1 MGKKINL
8 MVAILYSIIIVVI
21 ETSMNVYWDDWSFY
35 PLWII
40 DYLIAII
47 LLSAVFIF
55 KNNIQNSML
64 LMGWSLSVGVTYM
77 ALFISLDPNG
87 LKSEDIEIKLPLF
100 ILALIV
106 SIFGLILTIIDLQK
120 INHLN
125 NK

>member
-8 MVAILYSIIIVVI
+8 LVAILYSIIIVVI

-55 KNNIQNSML
+55 KNIQNSML

-87 LKSEDIEIKLPLF
+87 LKSEDIETKLPLF

-106 SIFGLILTIIDLQK
+106 SIFGLTLTIIDLQK
-120 INHLN
+120 INHLD

>member
-1 MGKKINL
+1 MVKKINL
-8 MVAILYSIIIVVI
+8 IVAILYSIIIVVI

-55 KNNIQNSML
+55 KNNIQNSIL
-64 LMGWSLSVGVTYM
+64 LLGWSFSFGITYM

-87 LKSEDIEIKLPLF
+87 LKSEDIETKLPLF

-120 INHLN
+120 INHLD

>member
-1 MGKKINL
+1 MAKKINL
-8 MVAILYSIIIVVI
+8 IIAVLYSIIIVVI

-64 LMGWSLSVGVTYM
+64 LMGWSISVGVTYM

-87 LKSEDIEIKLPLF
+87 LKSEDIETKLPLF

-120 INHLN
+120 INHLD

>member
-8 MVAILYSIIIVVI
+8 LVAILYSIIIVVI
-21 ETSMNVYWDDWSFY
+21 ETSMNVFWDDWSFY

-87 LKSEDIEIKLPLF
+87 LKSEDIETKLPLF

-106 SIFGLILTIIDLQK
+106 SIFGLTLTIIELQK
-120 INHLN
+120 INHLD

>member
-35 PLWII
+35 PLWIV

-55 KNNIQNSML
+55 KNNIQNSIL
-64 LMGWSLSVGVTYM
+64 LLGWSFSFGITYM

-87 LKSEDIEIKLPLF
+87 LKSEDIETKLPLF

-106 SIFGLILTIIDLQK
+106 SIFGLTLTIIELQK
-120 INHLN
+120 INHLD

>member
-1 MGKKINL
+1 MRKKINL

-40 DYLIAII
+40 AYLIAII
-47 LLSAVFIF
+47 LLSAIFIF
-55 KNNIQNSML
+55 KNNFQNSML

-87 LKSEDIEIKLPLF
+87 LKSEDIETKLPLF

-106 SIFGLILTIIDLQK
+106 SIFGLILTIIDMQK
-120 INHLN
+120 INHLD

>member
-8 MVAILYSIIIVVI
+8 MVAILYSIIIIVI

-55 KNNIQNSML
+55 KNNIQNSIL

-87 LKSEDIEIKLPLF
+87 LKSEDIETKLPLF

-106 SIFGLILTIIDLQK
+106 SIFGLTLTIIELQK
-120 INHLN
+120 INHLD

>member
-1 MGKKINL
+1 MGEKINL

-55 KNNIQNSML
+55 KKNIQNSML
-64 LMGWSLSVGVTYM
+64 LIGWSLSVGVTYM

-87 LKSEDIEIKLPLF
+87 LKSEDVEIKLPLF

-120 INHLN
+120 INHLK

>member
-8 MVAILYSIIIVVI
+8 MVAILYSMIIIVI
-21 ETSMNVYWDDWSFY
+21 ETSMNIYWDDWSFY

-55 KNNIQNSML
+55 KNNIQKSIL
-64 LMGWSLSVGVTYM
+64 LLGWSLSVGVTYM

-87 LKSEDIEIKLPLF
+87 LKSEDIETKLPLF

>member
-1 MGKKINL
+1 MAKKINL
-8 MVAILYSIIIVVI
+8 MFAILYSIIIVVI

>member
-1 MGKKINL
+1 MAKKINL

-21 ETSMNVYWDDWSFY
+21 ETSMNIYWDDWSFY

-55 KNNIQNSML
+55 KKNIQNSML
-64 LMGWSLSVGVTYM
+64 LIGWSLSVGVTYM

-100 ILALIV
+100 ILALTV

>member
-55 KNNIQNSML
+55 KKNIQNSML
-64 LMGWSLSVGVTYM
+64 LIGWSLSVGVTYM

-87 LKSEDIEIKLPLF
+87 LKSEDIETKLPLF

>member
-1 MGKKINL
+1 MAKKINL
-8 MVAILYSIIIVVI
+8 IVAILYSIIIIVI

-55 KNNIQNSML
+55 KKNIQNSML
-64 LMGWSLSVGVTYM
+64 LIGWSLSVGVTYM

>member
-1 MGKKINL
+1 MAKKINL
-8 MVAILYSIIIVVI
+8 IVAILYSIIIVVI
-21 ETSMNVYWDDWSFY
+21 ETSMNIYWDDWSFY

-55 KNNIQNSML
+55 KKNIQNSML
-64 LMGWSLSVGVTYM
+64 LIGWSLSVGVTYM

-106 SIFGLILTIIDLQK
+106 SIFGLILTIIELQK

>member
-64 LMGWSLSVGVTYM
+64 VMGWSLSVGVTYM

-87 LKSEDIEIKLPLF
+87 LKSEDIETKLPLF

-120 INHLN
+120 INHLD

>member
-1 MGKKINL
+1 MEKKINL
-8 MVAILYSIIIVVI
+8 MVAVLYSIIIVVI
-21 ETSMNVYWDDWSFY
+21 ETFMNGYWDDWSFY

-55 KNNIQNSML
+55 KKNIQNSML
-64 LMGWSLSVGVTYM
+64 LIGWSLSVGVTYM

-106 SIFGLILTIIDLQK
+106 SIFGLILTIIELQK

>member
-8 MVAILYSIIIVVI
+8 MVAISYSIIIVVI

-40 DYLIAII
+40 DYLIAMI

-55 KNNIQNSML
+55 KNNIQKSIL
-64 LMGWSLSVGVTYM
+64 LLGWSLSVGVTYM

-87 LKSEDIEIKLPLF
+87 LKSEDIETKLPLF

-120 INHLN
+120 INHLD

>member
-64 LMGWSLSVGVTYM
+64 LIGWSLSVGVTYM

-87 LKSEDIEIKLPLF
+87 LKSEDIETKLPLF

>member
-87 LKSEDIEIKLPLF
+87 LKSEDIETKLPLF

-120 INHLN
+120 INHLD